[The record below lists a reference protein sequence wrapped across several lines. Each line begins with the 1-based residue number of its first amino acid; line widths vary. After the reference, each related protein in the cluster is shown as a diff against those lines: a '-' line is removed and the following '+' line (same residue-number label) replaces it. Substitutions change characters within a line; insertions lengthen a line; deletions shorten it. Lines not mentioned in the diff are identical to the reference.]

1 MHDTRSHVTKV
12 PLNARSAVGFGGF
25 IEREKFGRNG
35 RKLMGWDARCSKI
48 SLAMAAAAKAFD
60 HPE

>member
-1 MHDTRSHVTKV
+1 VTKV